1 MNYVCRLAVTLPRPA
16 GLLALLLAVGAPACG
31 ETEDASATAPTSG
44 DTSSETGT
52 DTLGT
57 SGQDPTTTEGP
68 VTETGG
74 SEGATE
80 SATDGT
86 TTGDEPTST
95 TSTTSTTGTTS
106 PVTSTDATTSTT
118 STSTT
123 SDTTGDETT
132 GTTGEPSDSDCL
144 LEGFANPDTALKLDY
159 DQFGPIIG
167 SHCKGTNHQDITDIE
182 RVVFLGDSVTV
193 GTPPALGDDY
203 YRSKL
208 ADVLV
213 DRFGLTPP
221 NALWKQVNP
230 IDGVALVKE
239 SGDFVTCSKWGA
251 RTDDFLPPGNQVD
264 DCFPP
269 DMFDKRTLVITTMGG
284 NDIAAIAKDGAN
296 GTPLDEVKANAAEAA
311 DLLRQTAHWFVDDP
325 AKFPNGVFLV
335 FANVYEFTDGT
346 ADLMACPAAGL
357 GGFDKPWQN
366 PAELIDVMVGF
377 NEQFMSVAVETGTD
391 MIFMLEN
398 FCGHGFKAG
407 DPSAPCYRGPG
418 QQNWFDLTCIHPTA
432 QGHTVI
438 ADLFTA
444 VIDE

>member
-1 MNYVCRLAVTLPRPA
+1 MNYDCRLAVTLPRPA
-16 GLLALLLAVGAPACG
+16 GLLALLLAIGLPACG
-31 ETEDASATAPTSG
+31 ETEDGSATAPTSG
-44 DTSSETGT
+44 DTSSDASSDSTSSSGDTPTGT
-52 DTLGT
+52 A
-57 SGQDPTTTEGP
+57 GP

-74 SEGATE
+74 SEGATDSGSTTGPE
-80 SATDGT
+80 PTTGPDTTTTTTTTGPLTATDGT
-86 TTGDEPTST
+86 STT
-95 TSTTSTTGTTS
+95 TSTTTT
-106 PVTSTDATTSTT
+106 TDT
-118 STSTT
+118 
-123 SDTTGDETT
+123 TTGDT
-132 GTTGEPSDSDCL
+132 TTGEPGEFDCL
-144 LEGFANPDTALKLDY
+144 LEGFANPDSALQLDY
-159 DQFGPIIG
+159 AQFNPVIG
-167 SHCKGTNHQDITDIE
+167 SHCKGTNHQDIIDVE

-193 GTPPALGDDY
+193 GTPPALGNDY

-221 NALWKQVNP
+221 NDLWKQANP

-239 SGDFVTCSKWGA
+239 SGDFVSCSKWGA
-251 RTDDFLPPGNQVD
+251 RTDDFLPPGNQVN

-296 GTPLDEVKANAAEAA
+296 GTPLDEVKAMADEAA

-325 AKFPNGVFLV
+325 EKFPNGVFFL

-357 GGFDKPWQN
+357 GGFDKPWEN
-366 PAELIDVMVGF
+366 PAELIEVMVGF
-377 NEQFMSVAVETGTD
+377 NEQFMSVATETGTD

-407 DPSAPCYRGPG
+407 DANAPCYRGPG
-418 QQNWFDLTCIHPTA
+418 QENWFDLTCIHPSA
-432 QGHTVI
+432 KGHSVI

>member
-1 MNYVCRLAVTLPRPA
+1 MPRPA
-16 GLLALLLAVGAPACG
+16 GLLALLFAIGLPACG
-31 ETEDASATAPTSG
+31 EVEDASATAPTSG
-44 DTSSETGT
+44 DTSSEASSDST
-52 DTLGT
+52 GT
-57 SGQDPTTTEGP
+57 SGDTPTSTQGP

-80 SATDGT
+80 GA
-86 TTGDEPTST
+86 TTGPTSGDE
-95 TSTTSTTGTTS
+95 TTSTTGTDTSTTS
-106 PVTSTDATTSTT
+106 PVTSTDGTTSTT
-118 STSTT
+118 STSTTSTT

-132 GTTGEPSDSDCL
+132 GTTGEPSNTDCL
-144 LEGFANPDTALKLDY
+144 LEGFANPDMALKLDY
-159 DQFGPIIG
+159 DQFGPVIG

-193 GTPPALGDDY
+193 GTPPQLGDDY

-221 NALWKQVNP
+221 NPLWKQANP

-239 SGDFVTCSKWGA
+239 SGDFVSCSKWGA
-251 RTDDFLPPGNQVD
+251 RTDDFLPPGNQVN

-325 AKFPNGVFLV
+325 EKFPNGVFLV

-366 PAELIDVMVGF
+366 PAELIDVMIGF
-377 NEQFMSVAVETGTD
+377 NEEFMSVAVETGTD

-438 ADLFTA
+438 TDLFTA